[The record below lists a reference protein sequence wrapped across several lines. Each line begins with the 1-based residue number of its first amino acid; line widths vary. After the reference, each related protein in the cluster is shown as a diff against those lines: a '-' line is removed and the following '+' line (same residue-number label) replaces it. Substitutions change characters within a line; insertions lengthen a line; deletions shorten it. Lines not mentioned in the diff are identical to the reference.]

1 MGDFAL
7 VIPAFDYIIV
17 DPTKR
22 KYATYKEIGWDDM
35 SISDYVNN
43 KENHERIADFITNT
57 VSFSASSRRN
67 RFYDIYNRLDMLNL
81 EEAYPGAIE
90 GITHLSDHFET
101 YIITDRTEDLQEDT
115 IEHLK
120 KLGFPKDKIHV
131 FFKKTH
137 DSMHNY
143 KRTVLRE
150 ISIKYPSGIGLV
162 THPKDA
168 QILGLYEYSVI
179 GFDSI
184 IEEKEF
190 SGQTEFVCHTWD
202 QIRSSLENQ

>member
-22 KYATYKEIGWDDM
+22 KFATYKEIGWDEK
-35 SISDYVNN
+35 SISNYVNI
-43 KENHERIADFITNT
+43 KQNHERIADFITNT

-67 RFYDIYNRLDMLNL
+67 RFYEIYNRLDMLNL
-81 EEAYPGAIE
+81 EAEFPGAIG
-90 GITHLSDHFET
+90 GITHLSDHFEI
-101 YIITDRTEDLQEDT
+101 YIVTDRTEDLQEAT
-115 IEHLK
+115 TEHLK
-120 KLGFPKDKIHV
+120 KLGFPMGKIHV
-131 FFKKTH
+131 YFKKTLE
-137 DSMHNY
+137 SMHIY
-143 KRTVLRE
+143 KRTALRE
-150 ISIKYPSGIGLV
+150 ISTKYPSGIGIV

-168 QILGLYEYSVI
+168 KIFDLYEYNVI

-184 IEEKEF
+184 KAESEF
-190 SGQTEFVCHTWD
+190 TGQSEFVCHTWD